1 MKTKVVLFNPPFYR
15 FMGSHNNK
23 APMSLCYLS
32 RILEDQGIDHRVY
45 NADATDSTI
54 HWNLRFLFDNF
65 DTYIDAVD
73 GKGSLYGEVL
83 ENLLSMKPEVVVIM
97 GADPLVPTKDWGNP
111 FIAAHFSRQLRNLG
125 IFTIGIGPY
134 FYLDRERFVNDFD
147 CIVEGEPSETVL
159 EALRERPSGPIG
171 ARRMATNLI
180 PNFERLFPPGQT
192 HNAVFSSFG
201 CFEMCGFCVAGQT
214 YRKMG
219 EGMRFVDDDTLIRD
233 ITSRPHGSLYLHDLN
248 FGIYSES
255 DLRHRVEL
263 FERHDIPKNYSF
275 AVDCRLDGIDVEK
288 LKLMKRMNI
297 THLKLGIESLSNDVL
312 ASYQKNQTLGDVVEK
327 LALIKKFGLKIVAY
341 LLLGGEGGEKV
352 DHDATIA
359 LTRQLEPD
367 FVVPNIWAY
376 DTRFDYRYDTQ
387 FSPVALER
395 WNIEKEIYYK
405 YLELQNEFNPTLG
418 KLFAHD

>member
-1 MKTKVVLFNPPFYR
+1 METKVVLFNPPFYR

-32 RILEDQGIDHRVY
+32 RILEDNAIDHCVY
-45 NADATDSTI
+45 NADATQSTI

-83 ENLLSMKPEVVVIM
+83 ENLLSMKPEVVIIM

-134 FYLDRERFVNDFD
+134 FYLDSDRFVNDFD
-147 CIVEGEPSETVL
+147 CLLEGEPSETVL
-159 EALRERPSGPIG
+159 EALASRPSGAIG
-171 ARRMATNLI
+171 AKRMPTNII
-180 PNFERLFPPGQT
+180 PNFERLIPQPQT
-192 HNAVFSSFG
+192 TNAVFTSFG
-201 CFEMCGFCVAGQT
+201 CFEKCGFCVAGQT

-219 EGMRFVDDDTLIRD
+219 EGVKFVPDETLIKD
-233 ITSRPHGSLYLHDLN
+233 ITARPHGSLYIHDLN

-255 DLRHRVEL
+255 AFRRRVEL
-263 FERHDIPKNYSF
+263 FEQHDIPKNYSF
-275 AVDCRLDGIDVEK
+275 AVDCRLDGLDEEK
-288 LKLMKRMNI
+288 LKLMRRMNI

-312 ASYQKNQTLGDVVEK
+312 ASYQKNQTLSDIVEK
-327 LALIKKFGLKIVAY
+327 LALIKKFGIKIVAY
-341 LLLGGEGGEKV
+341 LLLGGEGAEKV

-367 FVVPNIWAY
+367 YVVPNIWSY
-376 DTRFDYRYDTQ
+376 DIRYDYRYDTQ
-387 FSPVALER
+387 FSPVALQR
-395 WNIEKEIYYK
+395 WNLDKETYYK
-405 YLELQNEFNPTLG
+405 YLELQTEFNPTLG
-418 KLFAHD
+418 KLFMHD

>member
-1 MKTKVVLFNPPFYR
+1 MKNKVVLFNPPFYR
-15 FMGSHNNK
+15 FLGSHNNK

-32 RILEDQGIDHRVY
+32 RILEDQNIDHCVY
-45 NADATDSTI
+45 NADATDSAI

-83 ENLLSMKPEVVVIM
+83 ENLLSMQPEVVIIM

-111 FIAAHFSRQLRNLG
+111 FIAAHFSRQLRALG

-134 FYLDRERFVNDFD
+134 FYLDGDRFVNDFD
-147 CIVEGEPSETVL
+147 CLLEGEPSETVL
-159 EALRERPSGPIG
+159 EALRHRPSGSLG
-171 ARRMATNLI
+171 ARRMPTGLL
-180 PNFERLFPPGQT
+180 PNFERLFPQRQSCK
-192 HNAVFSSFG
+192 AVFSAFG
-201 CFEMCGFCVAGQT
+201 CFEMCGFCVAGQS

-219 EGMRFVDDDTLIRD
+219 EGVKFVPDAALVRD
-233 ITSRPHGSLYLHDLN
+233 ITSRPHGNLYIHDLN

-255 DLRHRVEL
+255 ALRHRIEL
-263 FERHDIPKNYSF
+263 FEQHDIPRNYSF
-275 AVDCRLDGIDVEK
+275 AVDCRLDGIDGEK
-288 LKLMKRMNI
+288 LHLMRRMNI

-312 ASYQKNQTLGDVVEK
+312 AAYQKNQTLNDVVEK
-327 LALIKKFGLKIVAY
+327 LTLIKKHGLKIVAY
-341 LLLGGEGGEKV
+341 LLLGGEGAEKV

-359 LTRQLEPD
+359 MARQLEPD
-367 FVVPNIWAY
+367 FVVPNIWSY
-376 DTRFDYRYDTQ
+376 DLRFDYRYDTQ

-395 WNIEKEIYYK
+395 WNIPKEVYYK